1 MIYICKWYPAKEKLN
16 REKQS
21 LFRMSDFSLPCHFP
35 LHLCCSNFHT
45 LQVLNHVLIK
55 ETPSK

>member
-1 MIYICKWYPAKEKLN
+1 MIYICKWYPAKEKLK

-35 LHLCCSNFHT
+35 FISVVRISIHYKF
-45 LQVLNHVLIK
+45 
-55 ETPSK
+55 